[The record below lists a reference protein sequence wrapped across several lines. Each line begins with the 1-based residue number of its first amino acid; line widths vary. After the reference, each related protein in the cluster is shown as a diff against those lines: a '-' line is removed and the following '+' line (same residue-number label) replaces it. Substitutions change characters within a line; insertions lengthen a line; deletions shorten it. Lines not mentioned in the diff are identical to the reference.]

1 MDLQDYPQF
10 IREKY
15 QKAMDRFTYTG
26 KEPQAKERLR
36 HLYSNQFINLHSMA
50 PEPQDW
56 TVWMEECIQNAD
68 WPGLCRI
75 INQRSKL
82 DMLPCIY
89 GSYTYEKNFYCMLE
103 CFVCGN
109 VQFMER
115 LLPLE
120 LLNVKNFYQPIF
132 PVAAH
137 LLVGL
142 WHKDE
147 AVLEWAATEAEQFVG
162 RKKTTM
168 LERAVVN
175 FLLDLARDDIEKA
188 SEDLLA
194 VCKGYP
200 KDKKYVLGVRPFCTY
215 AHGLYCLAQ
224 ILLPAADF
232 QALAMPKYKNFL
244 VDFAMWRREHTNP
257 DCSLWFKYP
266 EDLDVLNKIFEAPP
280 AQLVMSQPFLDNP
293 NTKPKE
299 RQDWLADGMKW
310 VNNHI
315 DELWEMGVGQE

>member
-15 QKAMDRFTYTG
+15 QKVMAEFIYND
-26 KEPQAKERLR
+26 KEPEAKERLR
-36 HLYSNQFINLHSMA
+36 HLYSNYFMSVSSMA

-56 TVWMEECIQNAD
+56 TAWMEECIQRAD
-68 WPGLCRI
+68 WAGLCRI
-75 INQRSKL
+75 INQRGKL
-82 DMLPCIY
+82 DMLPVIY
-89 GSYTYEKNFYCMLE
+89 GGYTYEKNFYCMLE
-103 CFVCGN
+103 CFICGN

-120 LLNVKNFYQPIF
+120 LLNVKNSDDLFF

-137 LLVGL
+137 LLLGL

-147 AVLEWAATEAEQFVG
+147 AVLEWAMPEAEQFVA
-162 RKKTTM
+162 RKKTTI
-168 LERAVVN
+168 LEKAVVN
-175 FLLDLARDDIEKA
+175 FLLDLARGDLEKGG
-188 SEDLLA
+188 EDLLA
-194 VCKGYP
+194 VCKGYLR
-200 KDKKYVLGVRPFCTY
+200 DKKYVLGVRPFCTY

-224 ILLPAADF
+224 LLLPAEDF

-244 VDFAMWRREHTNP
+244 VGFAEWRREHTNP
-257 DCSLWFKYP
+257 DCSLWFRYP
-266 EDLDVLNKIFEAPP
+266 ADLDLLNKIFEAPP
-280 AQLVMSQPFLDNP
+280 AQLLMFQPFLDNP

-315 DELWEMGVGQE
+315 DELWEMGVGK